1 VYANLPLGCITI
13 RTEFPGVLKGDPVTA
28 DRAAVELLMLNTEID
43 VDAEFATSRNFFA
56 GSVAIESGEEPP
68 VVTGEPVVRCKAPE
82 VSLS

>member
-1 VYANLPLGCITI
+1 
-13 RTEFPGVLKGDPVTA
+13 
-28 DRAAVELLMLNTEID
+28 MLNTEID